1 MNEELRTAFI
11 KAAIWE
17 GSLEEAN
24 QLLDT
29 HPDLAA
35 YDIHT
40 AAITGDAEMVRRFL
54 EEDRAN
60 ATAVSAPYGGNALVH
75 LCLSKYLL
83 HYKER
88 SADFLQAAK
97 ALLDAGADSSTG
109 FWVNGDIRWHETP
122 LYGAAGVAHDAA
134 LTRLL
139 LSYGAE
145 PNDIEAVYHSPE
157 TYDND
162 ALKALVETGELTKE
176 NLSIML
182 IRKLDWHDYAG
193 LQYMLEHGADPN
205 GERNRGWY
213 SLYHSLRRV
222 NGLEYIQLLLDH
234 GADPLLVSEG
244 FNAVTAAA
252 CEGRG
257 DVLKLFSQRGIL
269 ITLEGVYQLIAAC
282 ALGDTEK
289 VKAIVYESPALLQQF
304 QFMGGELLARFC
316 LCGNAAGVREL
327 LHIGIPVNAPYR
339 HGDGYYG
346 IPPGSLAIHVAAWRG
361 YPAVVQLLI
370 EAGAL
375 VDVPDKNGQTPL
387 ALAVKACVDSYWTQR
402 RSPDSVKALLG
413 AGASTKTIS
422 FPCGYDEV
430 DVLLSAGRGDF
441 VTG

>member
-11 KAAIWE
+11 RAAIWE

-40 AAITGDAEMVRRFL
+40 AAITGDAKAVRRFL
-54 EEDRAN
+54 EEDPAN

-83 HYKER
+83 HYKDR
-88 SADFLQAAK
+88 NDDFLQAAK
-97 ALLDAGADSSTG
+97 ALLDAGADASTG
-109 FWVNGDIRWHETP
+109 FWINADVRWHETP
-122 LYGAAGVAHDAA
+122 LYGAAGVAHHGA
-134 LTRLL
+134 LTKLL

-157 TYDND
+157 TYEND
-162 ALKALVETGELTKE
+162 AMKALVETGELTKE

-182 IRKLDWHDYAG
+182 IRKLDWHDRDG

-222 NGLEYIQLLLDH
+222 NGLEFIQLLLDH
-234 GADPLLVSEG
+234 GADPLLVSDG

-257 DVLKLFSQRGIL
+257 DVLKLFAQRGIL
-269 ITLEGVYQLIAAC
+269 FTLEGVYELIAAC
-282 ALGDTEK
+282 ALGDAEK
-289 VKAIVYESPALLQQF
+289 VKAIVYASSALLQQL
-304 QFMGGELLARFC
+304 QFMGGDLLARFC
-316 LCGNAAGVREL
+316 LCGNEAGVRQL
-327 LHIGIPVNAPYR
+327 LHCGIPVNAPYW

-346 IPPGSLAIHVAAWRG
+346 IPPGSMAIHIAAFRG

-375 VDVPDKNGQTPL
+375 VDVPDKNGKTPL
-387 ALAVKACVDSYWTQR
+387 MLAIKACVDSYWTQR
-402 RSPDSVKALLG
+402 RSPDSVKALLA
-413 AGASTKTIS
+413 AGASVQNIP
-422 FPCGYDEV
+422 FPCGYEAV
-430 DVLLSAGRGDF
+430 DVLLREHKG
-441 VTG
+441 